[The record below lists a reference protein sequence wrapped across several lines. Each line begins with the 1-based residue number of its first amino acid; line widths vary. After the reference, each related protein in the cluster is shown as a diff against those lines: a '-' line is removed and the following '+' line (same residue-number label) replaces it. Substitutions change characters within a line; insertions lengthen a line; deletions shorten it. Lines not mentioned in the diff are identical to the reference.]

1 MELREMSLA
10 EIRRR
15 LATRRRVTASLLAQ
29 LRRDPR
35 AGARA
40 LADELGRRRG
50 REAAERRRLRGL
62 FRAERELRALGL
74 SHIAGVD
81 EVGVGPLAGPVVAA
95 AVVLPAD
102 VSIGALDDSKRVA
115 PALREQVAAGI
126 RGRAREV
133 SIAWATA
140 EEIDRLN
147 IYQASLLAMKRA
159 VEGLETTPERVLVD
173 GRTIP
178 EIGPEQRAVTGGDGR
193 VASIAAAS
201 IVAKVYRD
209 AWMRDLDR
217 RYPGYGFARNVG
229 YGTLEHRQALGQLGP
244 CPAHRYSFG
253 PVREA
258 CAALR
263 RGA

>member
-1 MELREMSLA
+1 MSLA
-10 EIRRR
+10 EIRRV
-15 LATRRRVTASLLAQ
+15 ATRGRVTRALVAA

-40 LADELGRRRG
+40 LADELARRRH
-50 REAAERRRLRGL
+50 REAAERHRLERL

-102 VSIGALDDSKRVA
+102 VSIGALDDSKRVPA
-115 PALREQVAAGI
+115 ALREQVAAEV
-126 RGRAREV
+126 RERARDV
-133 SIAWATA
+133 SIAWATP

-147 IYQASLLAMKRA
+147 IYHASLLAMRRA
-159 VEGLETTPERVLVD
+159 VEGLETAPERVLVD

-178 EIGPEQRAVTGGDGR
+178 EIGPEQQAFIGGDGR

-217 RYPGYGFARNVG
+217 RYPGYGFSHNAG
-229 YGTLEHRQALGQLGP
+229 YGTPEHQRALVRLGP
-244 CPAHRYSFG
+244 CPSHRYSFS

-258 CAALR
+258 CAAR
-263 RGA
+263 RGRA